1 MRSRTT
7 LAGQAAAGLGIFF
20 AAAVAAQ
27 TGASPA
33 SQHTAEIAPGNYLQL
48 FCKQFSRE
56 ESVPAD
62 VRRRLNAPA
71 AREVRDWRGAIW
83 RATAQGLL
91 KIENRSPES
100 KAEKDNSAVRTKM
113 WTGKDGLPTT
123 RLTGIAAGSSG
134 GLWIATEDGA
144 ICLASRADGALPYR
158 WFYFWGKRYLPDNFV
173 ENILV
178 DPGSGEGRADE
189 QIERAWLR
197 TRAGIALI
205 EFKPFDLERKSA
217 LFVERLE
224 RRHNRYGYVA
234 DCDLLRPGDTS
245 SYRMA
250 PSDND
255 GLWTAIYVAA
265 ECLRYAVSRSPEA
278 LANAR
283 ASLAALERLEAVTG
297 IPGFPAR
304 ALIRRGDY
312 RDPGG
317 EWHWTPDGEWE
328 WKGDTS
334 SDELVGHFF
343 AYQVAYDLLPDE
355 ADRQSIRPVVER
367 MACHLLDHQLQLVGY
382 GGRVTTWGK
391 YNPEYFATPD
401 GRADRS
407 LNSLE
412 LLSHLRVAYHVT
424 GNKRFLAEYQRIGRE
439 LGYFDHVMRMGS
451 DRPAEINYSD
461 EELAFLAWYPLMQ
474 LEDDPELRRRYQE
487 ALEGFWQRTRSDHN
501 PLWNFVYAASTS
513 AKDYALAEARDTLE
527 RIPLDTVSWTVKNSE
542 RADLELAPS
551 NGRFGEKQSRRPI
564 PPNEHCVMKWN
575 GNPFELDGGNDGRSE
590 DDGAFFL
597 LPYWLGRFHR
607 LLP

>member
-7 LAGQAAAGLGIFF
+7 LAGLAAAGFGILL
-20 AAAVAAQ
+20 AAGVAAQ
-27 TGASPA
+27 TAVFPA
-33 SQHTAEIAPGNYLQL
+33 SQHTAETDPHNYLQI
-48 FCKQFSRE
+48 FCRQFSLDDS
-56 ESVPAD
+56 SVPAEI
-62 VRRRLNAPA
+62 RKKLGAPA
-71 AREVRDWRGAIW
+71 AREVRDTRGTLW

-91 KIENRSPES
+91 EVDNHRPKANRAQRASTHQ
-100 KAEKDNSAVRTKM
+100 TKV
-113 WTGKDGLPTT
+113 WTGKDGLPIVH
-123 RLTGIAAGSSG
+123 LTGITADSSG
-134 GLWIATEDGA
+134 GLWLATADGA
-144 ICLASRADGALPYR
+144 IYFASRVGGARVNR

-173 ENILV
+173 ENIRV
-178 DPGSGEGRADE
+178 DHSGETRVAA
-189 QIERAWLR
+189 QLERAWLR
-197 TRAGIALI
+197 TRTGIALI
-205 EFKPFDLERKSA
+205 EFKPCDLEQKSA
-217 LFVERLE
+217 LFIERLQH
-224 RRHNRYGYVA
+224 RHNRYGYVA
-234 DCDLLRPGDTS
+234 DCDLLRPDDTS
-245 SYRMA
+245 SYRMT

-265 ECLRYAVSRSPEA
+265 ECFRYAVTHSPDA

-283 ASLAALERLEAVTG
+283 ASLAALEHLEAVTG
-297 IPGFPAR
+297 IPGYPAR
-304 ALIRRGDY
+304 ALIHRGDY

-355 ADRQSIRPVVER
+355 ARQSIRPVVDR
-367 MACHLLDHQLQLVGY
+367 MARHLLDHNLQLAGY
-382 GGRVTTWGK
+382 GGHVTTWGK

-424 GNKRFLAEYQRIGRE
+424 GNRRFLTEYQRIGRE
-439 LGYFDHVMRMGS
+439 LGYFDYVMRMGA
-451 DRPAEINYSD
+451 DKPVEINYSD

-474 LEDDPELRRRYQE
+474 FEDDPELRHRYQE
-487 ALEGFWQRTRSDHN
+487 ALEGFWRRTRDEHN
-501 PLWNFVYAASTS
+501 PLWNFIYAASTS
-513 AKDYALAEARDTLE
+513 AKDYARADAVGSLE
-527 RIPLDTVSWTVKNSE
+527 RIPLDTVSWTVRNSQ
-542 RADLELAPS
+542 RADLELAPAG
-551 NGRFGEKQSRRPI
+551 GRFGEKQARQAI
-564 PPNEHCVMKWN
+564 PPNEHCMMKWN
-575 GNPFELDGGNDGRSE
+575 GNPFEIDCGNDGRSE